1 MRDTAEQRAHEQA
14 HKKGSDTDHP
24 RQALTPGHPG
34 QQRRG
39 SQPTNNS
46 QQKRT
51 TARSTAIMARK
62 QQRVRPTKSTS
73 REEQQWRARQ
83 SPLSMTTPSSRQR
96 RSPHRTDNGA
106 ARGGPTPAKC
116 APESGRAG
124 SNSGRNTHENKN
136 GTENVRNG
144 KPAQA
149 TQEEALPRR
158 RRRRCDRRLPV
169 ALVDKDCGEVADQV
183 DEAKEDPIP
192 RLLRDHARGNRNE
205 KKIDRRTRTAGHQSR
220 EKIGKTQE
228 SSVSNHGRITVQVAA
243 ASP

>member
-34 QQRRG
+34 EQRRG

-106 ARGGPTPAKC
+106 ARGRTDAREMRARERTRGLKLGAKHTRKQKWDGKRTEWQTSTGHPGGSPSTTPTASLRSPTASS
-116 APESGRAG
+116 SGR
-124 SNSGRNTHENKN
+124 
-136 GTENVRNG
+136 
-144 KPAQA
+144 
-149 TQEEALPRR
+149 
-158 RRRRCDRRLPV
+158 
-169 ALVDKDCGEVADQV
+169 
-183 DEAKEDPIP
+183 
-192 RLLRDHARGNRNE
+192 
-205 KKIDRRTRTAGHQSR
+205 
-220 EKIGKTQE
+220 
-228 SSVSNHGRITVQVAA
+228 
-243 ASP
+243 